1 MGNDQ
6 PARPN
11 PRQEF
16 IQVIDIT
23 ILVGIDK
30 HKIDRF
36 FQFCNFHVSIAFDNS
51 NQMINACTLEIL
63 ASLFSTLSVDLVGR
77 ECPAGGLKG
86 KSKPDARLTVG
97 GSELDYMFGVDRFS

>member
-1 MGNDQ
+1 MAVSPGWSGSEQFNIVLQ
-6 PARPN
+6 
-11 PRQEF
+11 
-16 IQVIDIT
+16 DIT
-23 ILVGIDK
+23 VKVPG
-30 HKIDRF
+30 
-36 FQFCNFHVSIAFDNS
+36 SYTS
-51 NQMINACTLEIL
+51 